1 VEDDPMIGD
10 SLRRGLRGEGFTVE
24 VIAKFQKAQDFFSE
38 AEDKKEVLVCKIR

>member
-1 VEDDPMIGD
+1 VIKQIKSIRLLITEIKTNPD
-10 SLRRGLRGEGFTVE
+10 E